1 MIENFSVHAEALE
14 AFRIFLQQ
22 LAHGVSPVS
31 RSSGLFV
38 RFLLSLIVCLSFTS
52 PAAAQNK
59 TRLNWGAVSGVMSP
73 IWVAQEEG
81 LFKKHGLDIELIHIA
96 STSKAIQSMVSGEI
110 QFTTADALNSIQ
122 AVAAGADV
130 VMVCEGVNRF
140 VFSLMAR
147 PDLRRVADLKGKK
160 IGITR
165 IGSST
170 HTAVLYVAAK
180 AGLGANDYTLL
191 QLGEVPNI
199 LTTLLAGQIDAGAL
213 SPPTNSRAKKAGLHE
228 LVNLGVD
235 GPEYPSTV
243 MASTRAYVKN
253 NPENTRRMVRALGEG
268 LNLFKANR
276 QIGIRAIQKYARL
289 NDPEILDDTYNQFR
303 DAFDALPYVSRAGIA
318 SLLASLAEKDPKI
331 RQLKYEDVADMRF
344 VAEAEKEGFFR
355 KLAVK

>member
-1 MIENFSVHAEALE
+1 MRFIIAITLLV
-14 AFRIFLQQ
+14 Q
-22 LAHGVSPVS
+22 LHMGAPSW
-31 RSSGLFV
+31 
-38 RFLLSLIVCLSFTS
+38 
-52 PAAAQNK
+52 AQNK
-59 TRLNWGAVSGVMSP
+59 VRLNWGAISGVMSP

-122 AVAAGADV
+122 AVSAGADV

-140 VFSLMAR
+140 VFSIMAR
-147 PDLRRVADLKGKK
+147 ADLKRVAELKGKK

-165 IGSST
+165 LGSST
-170 HTAVLYVAAK
+170 HTAVLYVVNK

-199 LTTLLAGQIDAGAL
+199 LTTLLAAQIDAGAL

-243 MASTRAYVKN
+243 IASTRAYVKA
-253 NPENTRRMVRALGEG
+253 NPDNTRRMVRALGEG
-268 LNLFKANR
+268 LNVFKTNR
-276 QIGIRAIQKYARL
+276 QIGIRAIQKYSRL
-289 NDPEILDDTYNQFR
+289 NDADILEDTYGQFR
-303 DAFDALPYVSRAGIA
+303 DAFDAIPYVSKAGIT
-318 SLLASLAEKDPKI
+318 SLLAGAGEKDAKI

-344 VAEAEKEGFFR
+344 VAEAEKEGFFK
-355 KLAVK
+355 KLVIR

>member
-1 MIENFSVHAEALE
+1 MRFVIAITLLV
-14 AFRIFLQQ
+14 Q
-22 LAHGVSPVS
+22 LHMGAPSW
-31 RSSGLFV
+31 
-38 RFLLSLIVCLSFTS
+38 
-52 PAAAQNK
+52 AQNK
-59 TRLNWGAVSGVMSP
+59 VRLNWGAISGVMSP

-122 AVAAGADV
+122 AVSAGADV

-140 VFSLMAR
+140 VFSIMAR
-147 PDLRRVADLKGKK
+147 SDLKRVADLKGKK

-165 IGSST
+165 LGSST
-170 HTAVLYVAAK
+170 HTAVLYVVNK

-199 LTTLLAGQIDAGAL
+199 LTTLLAAQIDAGAL
-213 SPPTNSRAKKAGLHE
+213 SPPTNSRAKKTGLHE

-243 MASTRAYVKN
+243 IASTRAYVKA
-253 NPENTRRMVRALGEG
+253 NPDNTRRMVRALGEG
-268 LNLFKANR
+268 LNVFKTNR
-276 QIGIRAIQKYARL
+276 QIGIRAIQKYSRL
-289 NDPEILDDTYNQFR
+289 NDADILEDTYGQFR
-303 DAFDALPYVSRAGIA
+303 DAFDAIPYVSKAGIT
-318 SLLASLAEKDPKI
+318 SLLASAGEKDAKI

-344 VAEAEKEGFFR
+344 VSEAEKEGFFK
-355 KLAVK
+355 KLVIR

>member
-1 MIENFSVHAEALE
+1 MKILIG
-14 AFRIFLQQ
+14 IFLIFFLATANSAIAQQ
-22 LAHGVSPVS
+22 KV
-31 RSSGLFV
+31 
-38 RFLLSLIVCLSFTS
+38 
-52 PAAAQNK
+52 
-59 TRLNWGAVSGVMSP
+59 RLNWGAISGVMSP

-81 LFKKHGLDIELIHIA
+81 LFKKHGLDVELIHIA
-96 STSKAIQSMVSGEI
+96 STSKAIQSMVAGEI

-122 AVAAGADV
+122 VVAAGADV

-147 PDLRRVADLKGKK
+147 PELKRLTDLKGKK

-170 HTAVLYVAAK
+170 HTAVMFAVNR
-180 AGLGANDYTLL
+180 AGLGPNDYTLL

-213 SPPTNSRAKKAGLHE
+213 SPPTNSRAKKAGLFE

-243 MASTRAYVKN
+243 IAGTRAYIKA

-268 LNLFKANR
+268 LYLFKTNR
-276 QIGIRAIQKYARL
+276 QIGAKAIEKYARL
-289 NDPEILDDTYNQFR
+289 KDTEILDDTYNQFR
-303 DAFDALPYVSRAGIA
+303 DAFDSVPYVSKAGINL
-318 SLLASLAEKDPKI
+318 LLAGLGDKDPKI
-331 RQLKYEDVADMRF
+331 RQLKFEDVADMRL
-344 VAEAEKEGFFR
+344 VAELDKEGYFK
-355 KLAVK
+355 KLAGK

>member
-1 MIENFSVHAEALE
+1 MKI
-14 AFRIFLQQ
+14 RIWTLVVFI
-22 LAHGVSPVS
+22 LAATA
-31 RSSGLFV
+31 
-38 RFLLSLIVCLSFTS
+38 C
-52 PAAAQNK
+52 ADAQTK
-59 TRLNWGAVSGVMSP
+59 VRLNWGAISGVMSP

-81 LFKKHGLDIELIHIA
+81 LFKKHGLDVELIHIA
-96 STSKAIQSMVSGEI
+96 STSKAIQSMVAGEI

-147 PDLRRVADLKGKK
+147 PELKRLADLKGKK

-170 HTAVLYVAAK
+170 HTAVMFAVNK
-180 AGLGANDYTLL
+180 AGLGPNDYTLL

-213 SPPTNSRAKKAGLHE
+213 SPPTNSRAKKAGLFE

-243 MASTRAYVKN
+243 IASTRAYIKA

-268 LNLFKANR
+268 LYLFKTNR
-276 QIGIRAIQKYARL
+276 RIGAKAIEKYARL
-289 NDPEILDDTYNQFR
+289 KETEILDDTYNQFR
-303 DAFDALPYVSRAGIA
+303 DAFDAVPYVSKAGIN
-318 SLLASLAEKDPKI
+318 SLLAGLGEKDPKI
-331 RQLKYEDVADMRF
+331 RQLKFEDVADMRF
-344 VAEAEKEGFFR
+344 VAELDKEGYFK
-355 KLAVK
+355 KLAGK

>member
-1 MIENFSVHAEALE
+1 MRFVIAIAILV
-14 AFRIFLQQ
+14 Q
-22 LAHGVSPVS
+22 LGMDPPSW
-31 RSSGLFV
+31 
-38 RFLLSLIVCLSFTS
+38 
-52 PAAAQNK
+52 AQNK
-59 TRLNWGAVSGVMSP
+59 VRLNWGAISGVMSP

-140 VFSLMAR
+140 VFSIMAR
-147 PDLRRVADLKGKK
+147 SDLKRVADLKGKK

-165 IGSST
+165 LGSST
-170 HTAVLYVAAK
+170 HTAVLYVVNK

-199 LTTLLAGQIDAGAL
+199 LTTLLAGQIEAGAL
-213 SPPTNSRAKKAGLHE
+213 SPPTNSRAKKAGLQE

-243 MASTRAYVKN
+243 IASTRAYVKG
-253 NPENTRRMVRALGEG
+253 NPDTTRRMVRALGEG
-268 LNLFKANR
+268 LHVFKSNR
-276 QIGIRAIQKYARL
+276 QIGIRAIQKYSRL
-289 NDPEILDDTYNQFR
+289 NDADVLEDTYNQFR
-303 DAFDALPYVSRAGIA
+303 NAFDPIPYVSKAGIA
-318 SLLASLAEKDPKI
+318 SLLASMGEKDVKI
-331 RQLKYEDVADMRF
+331 RQLKFEDVADMRF
-344 VAEAEKEGFFR
+344 VAEVEKEGFFK
-355 KLAVK
+355 KLK